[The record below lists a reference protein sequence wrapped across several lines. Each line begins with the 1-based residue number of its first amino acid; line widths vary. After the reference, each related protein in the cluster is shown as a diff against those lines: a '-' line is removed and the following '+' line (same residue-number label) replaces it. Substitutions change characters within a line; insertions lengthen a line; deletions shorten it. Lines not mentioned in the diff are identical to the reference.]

1 MDFGSAQWPLW
12 AHLVLFGVATVV
24 IALFGARLST
34 LADHLADMTG
44 MGEALMGGIFLGAS
58 TSLSGLTAAAVA
70 AADGYAQLSLSNAI
84 GGIAAQMV
92 MLTIADLAYTR
103 ANLEHAAASPESLM
117 QGCLQTIMLGLVLF
131 IMLAPVVPVLGINLL
146 TPLLPA
152 AYGIGMFLVRK
163 SLQHPMWSPRRTDET
178 RTDQPP
184 PQHAGG
190 RRQLLVWLDFI
201 VSALAVM
208 AAGWGL
214 TRAAERIATDTF
226 LSESLVGGLL
236 VAVSTSFAELVTS
249 VAAVRRG
256 ALTLAVSGILG
267 GNAFDVLFV
276 AVSDVF
282 YREGSIY
289 QAVSYRERSLLALT
303 IVMTGV
309 LLLGLLKRDERG
321 FARVGF
327 ESIGIVFID
336 LAGIVLL
343 SMR

>member
-1 MDFGSAQWPLW
+1 MNFDPAQWPLW
-12 AHLVLFGVATVV
+12 AHVVLFGAATAVVAV
-24 IALFGARLST
+24 FGARLSR
-34 LADHLADMTG
+34 LADQLADMTG

-70 AADGYAQLSLSNAI
+70 AADGYPQLSLSNAI

-92 MLTIADLAYTR
+92 MLTIADIAYTR

-131 IMLAPVVPVLGINLL
+131 IMLAPAVSFLGVNML
-146 TPLLPA
+146 TPLLPIAYA
-152 AYGIGMFLVRK
+152 AGMFMVRK
-163 SLQHPMWSPRRTDET
+163 SLQRPMWSPRKTDET
-178 RTDQPP
+178 RTDQP
-184 PQHAGG
+184 QEQQEGG
-190 RRQLLVWLDFI
+190 RGQLVVWVDFLL
-201 VSALAVM
+201 SALAVM

-226 LSESLVGGLL
+226 LSQSLVGGLF

-303 IVMTGV
+303 VVMTGV

-321 FARVGF
+321 FARIGF
-327 ESIGIVFID
+327 ESISIIFIY

-343 SMR
+343 SVG